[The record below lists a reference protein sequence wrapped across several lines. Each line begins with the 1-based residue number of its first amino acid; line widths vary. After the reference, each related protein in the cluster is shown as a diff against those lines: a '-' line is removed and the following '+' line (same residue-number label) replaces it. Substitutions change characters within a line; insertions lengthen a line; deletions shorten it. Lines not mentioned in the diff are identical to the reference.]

1 MPGRLE
7 GKVALITGG
16 GSGIGRA
23 SAERFATEGA
33 RVCVIDR
40 SLEGAAETVR
50 RIEAAGGQAFAAQ
63 ADVTSEAIVN
73 GVSHRCVETYGAL
86 DCVVA
91 AAGIAR
97 APGQQGGEPL
107 WNMPLEAFDG
117 MLDVNL
123 RGVLLTC
130 RAAVR
135 EMLNA
140 GRPGAIVTI
149 SSGAARL
156 PLAGGGHYCI
166 AKAGVWMLTKVMALE
181 LAAQNIRINAIGPG
195 YIDTPMTQP
204 MHQSEERLQ
213 QILRAVPMHRM
224 GEPEEIAATALFL
237 CSDEAS
243 YFTGQML
250 HPAGGLYLD

>member
-23 SAERFATEGA
+23 SAERFAAEGA
-33 RVCVIDR
+33 RVCVVDR
-40 SLEGAAETVR
+40 SLEGAAETVQR
-50 RIEAAGGQAFAAQ
+50 VEAAGGQAFAAG
-63 ADVTSEAIVN
+63 ADVTDEAALDGAVR
-73 GVSHRCVETYGAL
+73 RCVETYGAL

-91 AAGIAR
+91 AAGIAQ

-107 WNMPLEAFDG
+107 WQMPLAAFDG

-135 EMLNA
+135 AMLNA

-156 PLAGGGHYCI
+156 PLAGAGHYCI
-166 AKAGVWMLTKVMALE
+166 AKAGVWMLTKVLALE
-181 LAAQNIRINAIGPG
+181 LAGQNIRVNAIGPG

-213 QILRAVPMHRM
+213 RILRTIPMHRM
-224 GEPEEIAATALFL
+224 GEPEEIASTALFL
-237 CSDEAS
+237 CSDDAS

>member
-1 MPGRLE
+1 MPGRFA

-33 RVCVIDR
+33 RVCAVDR
-40 SLEGAAETVR
+40 VLEGAAETVR
-50 RIEAAGGQAFAAQ
+50 RIESAGGQAFAAQ
-63 ADVTSEAIVN
+63 ADVASEEAIN
-73 GVSHRCVETYGAL
+73 AATRRCVETYGGL

-97 APGQQGGEPL
+97 APGQEGGEPL
-107 WNMPLEAFDG
+107 WRMPLEAFDG

-135 EMLNA
+135 EMLNT
-140 GRPGAIVTI
+140 GRAGAIVTI

-166 AKAGVWMLTKVMALE
+166 AKAGVWMLTKVLALE
-181 LAAQNIRINAIGPG
+181 LAGQNIRVNAIGPG

-204 MHQSEERLQ
+204 MHQDEERLQ
-213 QILRAVPMHRM
+213 RILRTIPMHRM
-224 GEPEEIAATALFL
+224 GEPGEIASTALFL
-237 CSDEAS
+237 CSDDAS